1 MALKTV
7 GILGST
13 GFIGNRICENLNNQY
28 KIVKVN
34 RKLKLKK
41 KIKIDFLIC
50 CSGPNKFWC
59 EKNKKKILKNS
70 TEFGKNILNF
80 CKKNNVR
87 NLIYCS
93 TIQVLNKNNNQLIPY
108 IRWHQNI
115 EKYLGQLK
123 INKKIIRLPNLF
135 GKPNK
140 NKKKFWN
147 FFINSIIKN
156 SYLNKAIKIKNRPN
170 QIIFAMPLSF
180 FIEFLKKE
188 IEVKFVKLTKTINLN
203 TYYKFRTDELIF
215 VIQKILKEKFIF
227 PKITIKGKSSE
238 NFILK
243 NIMKNKEYLIFNK
256 EIQGLIKFVK
266 KSF

>member
-1 MALKTV
+1 M
-7 GILGST
+7 
-13 GFIGNRICENLNNQY
+13 
-28 KIVKVN
+28 
-34 RKLKLKK
+34 
-41 KIKIDFLIC
+41 
-50 CSGPNKFWC
+50 
-59 EKNKKKILKNS
+59 
-70 TEFGKNILNF
+70 
-80 CKKNNVR
+80 
-87 NLIYCS
+87 
-93 TIQVLNKNNNQLIPY
+93 PY

-115 EKYLGQLK
+115 EKYLTESK
-123 INKKIIRLPNLF
+123 IKKKIIRLPNLF
-135 GKPNK
+135 GKPKK

-203 TYYKFRTDELIF
+203 KYYKFRTDELIF

-227 PKITIKGKSSE
+227 PKIIIESKSSKK
-238 NFILK
+238 FILK
-243 NIMKNKEYLIFNK
+243 NIIKNNEYLIFKK

-266 KSF
+266 KSI